1 MDFTPIDD
9 FQDFNYKSIAFCING
24 CDKEQLRRKLNDD
37 EVSHLREL
45 DENTRYITIFNSDLH
60 GFDKLD
66 DVYTDTVSGTLV
78 LAQLFYSDCNK
89 RWEYSILN
97 EAWPNP
103 D

>member
-9 FQDFNYKSIAFCING
+9 FQDFNYKSIAFCISG
-24 CDKEQLRRKLNDD
+24 CDIEMLREKLNHD
-37 EVSHLREL
+37 EVSHLYEL

-66 DVYTDTVSGTLV
+66 YVYTDTISGTLV
-78 LAQLFYSDCNK
+78 LAQLFYSNYNK
-89 RWEYSILN
+89 RWEYSILD